1 MSGFDPEIMQ
11 DFITESGELLEQVEA
26 DLVELESRPE
36 DLDLLNQI
44 FRALHTIKGSASFLA
59 LTELVEIAHA
69 GESALNAARNQQ
81 IVVGSGEMDLLLAA
95 IDIIKVQFDEIVE
108 GTGALSKADQALIDQ
123 LTKIGNG
130 EAVGG
135 SSAPADVPG
144 TEESETPARVYND
157 ERTVEPLD
165 LDPSKLDLIDPLTAD
180 VEESIQSIQD
190 KLQGVRDAQTR
201 ESSVNNLIEEIEELD
216 KTVDFFGIEAT
227 SALVAI
233 LKKGV
238 EALKDASDETL
249 IQLTPRLEGV
259 ATLIEVHNAALRDKE
274 VVSWDTTTLFAHI
287 TTLTESGTLDTHQL
301 EDDSTGVEALQ
312 IDGIPFGVE
321 PDEAGEAVAT
331 SSAPAQGQDQNVQKS
346 GAAKSQIEQT
356 IRVDIERLETLMNL
370 VGELVLQKNRVLG
383 MAEEFGKM
391 NQVESTLAEQMEFT
405 AGTLDRVT
413 GDIQMAVMRTRMQPL
428 NKLFGKYPRLI
439 RDLASKTGKEM
450 NLVIEGGD
458 TEVDKS
464 VIEELGDPLVHLL
477 RNSGDHGIET
487 PDVREANGKPRAGTI
502 TLQAGHEGSHVCVR
516 VIDDGRGLSR
526 DKIGA
531 KAVERGL
538 VSEEQLEHL
547 SDEEVFRFIL
557 QAGFSTAEVVSD
569 ISGRGVGMDVVRTNI
584 ESKLKGSLTIESTE
598 GKGTVLT
605 ITIPLTLAIMP
616 AMMVSTAD
624 EIYAIALSN
633 ILEIVRPEPGEI
645 SSVDGYPVIHLRGAV
660 LPIISAQEVLGVKN
674 TRHGDEDF
682 IVVISHAGKNIGL
695 RVSRVIGQQE
705 IVMKP
710 LDGVERDGPVS
721 GATILNDGGVGLIID
736 IARLISITSKQ
747 ARAVQAAG
755 AS

>member
-26 DLVELESRPE
+26 DLVALESRPQ

-59 LTELVEIAHA
+59 LSELVEIAHA

-95 IDIIKVQFDEIVE
+95 VDIIKVQFDEIIE
-108 GTGALSKADQALIDQ
+108 DSGALSKADQTLIDQ
-123 LTKIGNG
+123 LTRIGNG
-130 EAVGG
+130 EAVDG
-135 SSAPADVPG
+135 SAGAISKDHNLSG
-144 TEESETPARVYND
+144 ETSSGASTDGRA
-157 ERTVEPLD
+157 TKPLE

-180 VEESIQSIQD
+180 IESSIQSIQD
-190 KLQGVRDAQTR
+190 KLHSVRDPQTR
-201 ESSVNNLIEEIEELD
+201 GSAINTLLEEVDELD
-216 KTVDFFGIEAT
+216 KTVDFFGIPET
-227 SALVAI
+227 SSLVAI
-233 LKKGV
+233 LCKGV
-238 EALKDASDETL
+238 GALKDASAETMV
-249 IQLTPRLEGV
+249 QLAPRLEAV
-259 ATLIEVHNAALRDKE
+259 ALLIELHNAALREKQ
-274 VVSWDTTTLFAHI
+274 VVWWDTETLVCNI
-287 TTLTESGTLDTHQL
+287 TTLSESGILHTHVLD
-301 EDDSTGVEALQ
+301 EDATPIEALRT
-312 IDGIPFGVE
+312 DGIAFGQDPDDRNE
-321 PDEAGEAVAT
+321 PG
-331 SSAPAQGQDQNVQKS
+331 SSAAVPGTSTDQGVQKQ
-346 GAAKSQIEQT
+346 GAAKGQIEQT
-356 IRVDIERLETLMNL
+356 IRVDTERLETLMNL

-383 MAEEFGKM
+383 MAEEFGKLTGI
-391 NQVESTLAEQMEFT
+391 ESSLAEQMEFT

-439 RDLASKTGKEM
+439 RDLASKTGKDM

-487 PDVREANGKPRAGTI
+487 PDEREAKGKPRTGTI

-538 VSEEQLEHL
+538 VSEEQLEHM

-584 ESKLKGSLTIESTE
+584 ESKLKGSLTIESAP
-598 GKGTVLT
+598 GKGTTLT

-616 AMMVSTAD
+616 AMMVSTAG

-645 SSVDGYPVIHLRGAV
+645 ASVDGLPVIHLRGSV
-660 LPIISAQEVLGVKN
+660 LPIISAQEVLGVPQSK
-674 TRHGDEDF
+674 HGDEEF
-682 IVVISHAGKNIGL
+682 IVVIAHAGKHIGL

-736 IARLISITSKQ
+736 IARLISITSKHT
-747 ARAVQAAG
+747 RATQSVC

>member
-26 DLVELESRPE
+26 DLVELESRPQ

-95 IDIIKVQFDEIVE
+95 VDIIKVQFDEIIE
-108 GTGALSKADQALIDQ
+108 GAGALSKADQNLIDH
-123 LTKIGNG
+123 LTRVGNG

-135 SSAPADVPG
+135 SSNTPTSEPDAQPAPSAALDG
-144 TEESETPARVYND
+144 
-157 ERTVEPLD
+157 RTVEPLV

-180 VEESIQSIQD
+180 IENSIQSIQD
-190 KLQGVRDAQTR
+190 KLHNVRDPQTR
-201 ESSVNNLIEEIEELD
+201 GSAINTLAEEVEELD
-216 KTVDFFGIEAT
+216 KTVDFFGIPAT
-227 SALVAI
+227 SSLVSILCTGVGALR
-233 LKKGV
+233 G
-238 EALKDASDETL
+238 ASEDTL
-249 IQLTPRLEGV
+249 AQLAPRLEAV
-259 ATLIEVHNAALRDKE
+259 ALLIETHNASLRDTQ
-274 VVSWDTTTLFAHI
+274 VVSWNTETLGSNIAA
-287 TTLTESGTLDTHQL
+287 LADSGVIHTHLLD
-301 EDDSTGVEALQ
+301 EDAGPIDALR
-312 IDGIPFGVE
+312 IDGIPFGSE
-321 PDEAGEAVAT
+321 PEHPDDRAPDSVST
-331 SSAPAQGQDQNVQKS
+331 STGAEPGVQKSAPAKGQV
-346 GAAKSQIEQT
+346 EQT

-383 MAEEFGKM
+383 MAEELGKLD
-391 NQVESTLAEQMEFT
+391 QIESTLAEQMEFT

-487 PDVREANGKPRAGTI
+487 PDEREAKGKSRTGTI

-526 DKIGA
+526 AKIGA

-538 VSEEQLEHL
+538 VSPDQLEHM

-584 ESKLKGSLTIESTE
+584 ESKLKGSLTIESVE
-598 GKGTVLT
+598 GRGTTLT

-616 AMMVSTAD
+616 AMMVSTGG

-645 SSVDGYPVIHLRGAV
+645 ASVDGFPVIHLRGSV
-660 LPIISAQEVLGVKN
+660 LPIISAQEVLGVPERK
-674 TRHGDEDF
+674 HGDEDF
-682 IVVISHAGKNIGL
+682 IVVIAHGGKHIGL

-736 IARLISITSKQ
+736 IARLISSTSKQ
-747 ARAVQAAG
+747 ARATHGAG